1 MKKLC
6 MSLACVTCFSLSCFA
21 QQIPNSNFDNEWVNY
36 IPWWRNSGGTSTKNG
51 YSKVFVGK
59 SPTPWYISNIQCS
72 SDDQKNS
79 LIVGKQSNSTDS
91 YEGHSVYLKNTKCS
105 WLSGVIVP
113 AYVSLGYTWAT
124 SSFSANG
131 LIENR
136 DFGTWNG
143 KMFKFRPDAISFV
156 YKTEGEND
164 EPTLILY
171 SFYFSSTRYQWT
183 QENVPLEIVSYGNAY
198 KSTMTNRDCNVL
210 GISTMQ
216 GGEVDKQS
224 CKRISKLI
232 ERLPNEREW
241 TEKAY
246 EIPYESEDTP
256 SLLNI
261 IFSAGEYYTLDQK
274 EGEALH
280 LDNVKLVYFS
290 RLKSLSVN
298 GMDVP
303 NFSPDTYEYTLA
315 ADMPQNEGEI
325 AATCLGNSNSGQA
338 EVALFPEENK
348 VTVTVTNKN
357 ATLEGANPIPED
369 VKDIDGNT
377 SHTYTLLFA
386 KSSAITDIE
395 AEKTEENARY
405 FDLQGIEVDKSALS
419 PGLYIKRIG
428 NNATKVIIR

>member
-1 MKKLC
+1 MILGEKSKTPYGATGASVYVQNRKCTWLGDRIEPGYI
-6 MSLACVTCFSLSCFA
+6 SL
-21 QQIPNSNFDNEWVNY
+21 
-36 IPWWRNSGGTSTKNG
+36 G
-51 YSKVFVGK
+51 
-59 SPTPWYISNIQCS
+59 TPWSGS
-72 SDDQKNS
+72 SFQKNN
-79 LIVGKQSNSTDS
+79 VN
-91 YEGHSVYLKNTKCS
+91 
-105 WLSGVIVP
+105 
-113 AYVSLGYTWAT
+113 
-124 SSFSANG
+124 NG
-131 LIENR
+131 R
-136 DFGTWNG
+136 DFGTNNG
-143 KMFKFRPDAISFV
+143 ETFNFRPDAISFV

-171 SFYFSSTRYQWT
+171 SYYNNKGKAYWSQKD
-183 QENVPLEIVSYGNAY
+183 VPKDIKINGTAY
-198 KSTMTNRDCNVL
+198 TYSMTNRDSSVL
-210 GISTMQ
+210 GISDTFQ
-216 GGEVDKQS
+216 GGTVSTTGDPI
-224 CKRISKLI
+224 RISKLI
-232 ERLPNEREW
+232 ARLPNENEW
-241 TEKAY
+241 TEITY

-256 SLLNI
+256 SRLNI

-419 PGLYIKRIG
+419 PGLYIKRTG
-428 NNATKVIIR
+428 NNVTKVIIR